1 MKFSPATWST
11 LSRLLDEALD
21 LDPAQRTD
29 WLERISDTQPELA
42 PALRRLL
49 AAHATSETADVLA
62 HPPAL
67 AAAFAGRAAETGLAS
82 GDRVGPYRLVRE
94 LGSGGMADVWLAERA
109 DGAFVRTVALK
120 LPRINRLR
128 RDLAARFARERDIL
142 ARLEHPNIARL
153 YDAGLA
159 ADGLPYL
166 AMEYVDGR
174 PITRYCDERRL
185 PVAQRVRLFVQ
196 VLDAVQYAHANLV
209 IHRDLKPSNILVT
222 ADAQVR
228 LLDFGIAKL
237 LADDDTARE
246 TQLTQLAG
254 RALTPDYASPE
265 QVRGEPLSIA
275 SDVYSLGVVLYELLA
290 GQRPYKLK
298 VDSAAQLELAI
309 LEAEPARPSAAVDA
323 AAAASRG
330 ATAPKLARAL
340 AGDLDAIVL
349 KALAKAPAARYAT
362 IAALA
367 ADLQDHLDG
376 RPVRAQRASA
386 WYRARRFVQR
396 NLLAVGAVAAMLVAV
411 LAGTVVAL
419 SQARLA
425 QRQAARAEQVKD
437 FVLTMF
443 EDANPDAGAGRKT
456 SAVDL
461 LRQAQQRLAAT
472 PVDDVAIR
480 VELATAVGN
489 GLLGLGETEP
499 AERMLAEAHRV
510 AVDTFGAAHFLALM
524 AQLAHGEALLMQ
536 GRTDGAAQQ
545 IEAAEAGLSG
555 GPDARARVTALRWKA
570 TVRLEQGRTD
580 EGLAL
585 ARQAVDLAERTLG
598 PRDARARME
607 TYAILVLAMGWA
619 GERGRLEVARKG
631 YELAREIYADRV
643 TNPLL
648 NVRALYAFA
657 LVDEGDAALGLKEM
671 RELIAQQTALLGAD
685 HRDVGFNWARLGLAL
700 LTRGQV
706 VEAIAPMQEALRV
719 TRVLSGGAASD
730 DVAYARLRLG
740 LALAGAR
747 RDDAAMAELQA
758 ALDFYRREQAG
769 HPYAARARLGIARLL
784 TRAQRIDEAGTI
796 LRELQD
802 RREVPAQD
810 LPLLQLALAQWHLR
824 QGRHE
829 EAATLLAEA
838 RAKPPSAFVQ
848 RHAEALATLG
858 LAEMLRGRADAAI
871 PTLREAV
878 DLFRTVHPEGSPDA
892 ADAAAEYGRALLAG
906 GQPREA
912 LVELQAATRF
922 WQRFDA
928 AAPEHGR
935 ALAWLA
941 HAAAAAERGA
951 EASRAAAQAQAILR
965 GSSARDDRALAELL
979 ERSKL
984 AR

>member
-1 MKFSPATWST
+1 
-11 LSRLLDEALD
+11 
-21 LDPAQRTD
+21 
-29 WLERISDTQPELA
+29 
-42 PALRRLL
+42 
-49 AAHATSETADVLA
+49 
-62 HPPAL
+62 
-67 AAAFAGRAAETGLAS
+67 
-82 GDRVGPYRLVRE
+82 
-94 LGSGGMADVWLAERA
+94 
-109 DGAFVRTVALK
+109 
-120 LPRINRLR
+120 
-128 RDLAARFARERDIL
+128 
-142 ARLEHPNIARL
+142 
-153 YDAGLA
+153 
-159 ADGLPYL
+159 
-166 AMEYVDGR
+166 
-174 PITRYCDERRL
+174 
-185 PVAQRVRLFVQ
+185 
-196 VLDAVQYAHANLV
+196 
-209 IHRDLKPSNILVT
+209 
-222 ADAQVR
+222 
-228 LLDFGIAKL
+228 
-237 LADDDTARE
+237 
-246 TQLTQLAG
+246 
-254 RALTPDYASPE
+254 
-265 QVRGEPLSIA
+265 
-275 SDVYSLGVVLYELLA
+275 
-290 GQRPYKLK
+290 
-298 VDSAAQLELAI
+298 
-309 LEAEPARPSAAVDA
+309 
-323 AAAASRG
+323 
-330 ATAPKLARAL
+330 
-340 AGDLDAIVL
+340 
-349 KALAKAPAARYAT
+349 
-362 IAALA
+362 
-367 ADLQDHLDG
+367 
-376 RPVRAQRASA
+376 
-386 WYRARRFVQR
+386 
-396 NLLAVGAVAAMLVAV
+396 
-411 LAGTVVAL
+411 
-419 SQARLA
+419 
-425 QRQAARAEQVKD
+425 
-437 FVLTMF
+437 
-443 EDANPDAGAGRKT
+443 
-456 SAVDL
+456 
-461 LRQAQQRLAAT
+461 
-472 PVDDVAIR
+472 
-480 VELATAVGN
+480 
-489 GLLGLGETEP
+489 
-499 AERMLAEAHRV
+499 
-510 AVDTFGAAHFLALM
+510 
-524 AQLAHGEALLMQ
+524 
-536 GRTDGAAQQ
+536 
-545 IEAAEAGLSG
+545 
-555 GPDARARVTALRWKA
+555 
-570 TVRLEQGRTD
+570 VRLEQGRTD